1 MNPKPLLKHF
11 PELAHLP
18 RDQQEAL
25 LREAHEDA
33 TGQRLE
39 TWRSNL
45 FGVVLVSALCLGLI
59 FWVGPALD
67 LSRRNTALIIMLV
80 VLPAF
85 IIIQQR
91 RYISRLR
98 TFVAQRLEGKSKSTA
113 QAGSTQDK

>member
-11 PELAHLP
+11 PDLAHLP

-33 TGQRLE
+33 TSQRLE

-45 FGVVLVSALCLGLI
+45 VGVVLVSALSLGLL

-67 LSRRNTALIIMLV
+67 LSWRNAALIIMLV

-85 IIIQQR
+85 IITPQR
-91 RYISRLR
+91 RYISRLL
-98 TFVAQRLEGKSKSTA
+98 TYCAQR
-113 QAGSTQDK
+113 

>member
-67 LSRRNTALIIMLV
+67 LSRRNAALIIMLV
-80 VLPAF
+80 VFPAASSC
-85 IIIQQR
+85 QQR
-91 RYISRLR
+91 RYISSLR
-98 TFVAQRLEGKSKSTA
+98 TFVAQRFEGKVTEQAESTA
-113 QAGSTQDK
+113 DM